1 MTCREVTA
9 ADSLYRYCPEPVP
22 ATDADRTR
30 ALLWGTFVD
39 ELSDLPLA
47 ARLQLST
54 GTRLVARST
63 HGAIGGLVGSLR
75 QANAG
80 TSLDVD
86 LMVRAE
92 RYVPRRFIVASAALP
107 VDLTRVPMHRA
118 GTIIAGRVVSD
129 DGSQRVPL
137 AGAVVT
143 LAAVWRSFPAA
154 NVDPLTVREDPN
166 LVGLSPGL
174 YADRP
179 GAAVV
184 QRRSMALAPE
194 MKRLVRPAS
203 AGALNVIVS
212 DSVALAPNDVLALD
226 AAVPDRA
233 EYVVVDAIEGSATPD
248 QPARLRLRHA
258 LVHEHEQ
265 GAPAVRAIPDPP
277 GAANQLVRAGIA
289 GDVVLHLDGLVDLD
303 DGAVVEIASGGDVEF
318 QTIRRYR
325 TQTDAR
331 GFYRLPALSRVA
343 QLELVTTHASFTEP
357 VTLRIS
363 LDYDRA
369 NNHRDVVF
377 V

>member
-22 ATDADRTR
+22 AADADRVR

-54 GTRLVARST
+54 RTRLTVRST

-75 QANAG
+75 QANGGSSAE
-80 TSLDVD
+80 VD
-86 LMVRAE
+86 LTVRAE
-92 RYVPRRFIVASAALP
+92 RYVSRHFVVASAALP
-107 VDLTRVPMHRA
+107 VELARVPMHRA
-118 GTIIAGRVVSD
+118 GSVIAGRVVSD

-166 LVGLSPGL
+166 LVALSPGL

-184 QRRSMALAPE
+184 QRRNMALAAE
-194 MKRLVRPAS
+194 VKRLVRPAS
-203 AGALNVIVS
+203 AGATDVIVS
-212 DSVALAPNDVLALD
+212 DSVALAPNDVLAFD

-233 EYVVVDAIEGSATPD
+233 EYVLVDSIERASTPD
-248 QPARLRLRHA
+248 QPARVYLRHA

-265 GAPAVRAIPDPP
+265 GAPAVRAVPDPP
-277 GAANQLVRAGIA
+277 GAANQLVRDAIR
-289 GDVVLHLDGLVDLD
+289 GDGVLHLDALADLD
-303 DGAVVEIASGGDVEF
+303 DGVVVEIASGGDVEL

-325 TQTDAR
+325 AQTDAR

-343 QLELVTTHASFTEP
+343 QLELVTTHAGFPDP

-363 LDYDRA
+363 PDYDRA
-369 NNHRDVVF
+369 NNHQDIVF